1 MPTAHR
7 SQLFERFAGARD
19 LLLAL
24 ILAFSAASANAD
36 ADPSLIRLDLAQAVL
51 QADSRL
57 AAPDAV
63 KLPLR
68 HNWDKD
74 FPGVGGRASYTLQ
87 WSYTESAGTKA
98 LLFERV
104 GNQAVIRVNNVV
116 VQELG
121 RLGDPSIDVGKLSHM
136 VIVPPTVLRAGRN
149 ELVVEATMQPLR
161 GGGLSPV
168 LFGPAPSIESTQSWL
183 RLRDQFAAAVYATG
197 FLLMGGLAAGLWWR
211 QRDALYGCFS
221 LAAFFGVLRHLDRV
235 FQSVPVPWPL
245 WGAILAIGYGCHL
258 ALIARFILLVLGRNP
273 VMLVRAI
280 YGVGVAVIVLA
291 ALSFWLLAPALWTR
305 GLELLELVGL
315 ACFGP
320 VFYEAVYRRRRMAW
334 ILLGAGSLMLLAGVH
349 DIVIVRRGLMGG
361 SSLALTPHAMFF
373 LVLIL
378 AGLVVERYSR
388 SVADYRLLNEHLA
401 ERVAQR
407 ERQLGDVFES
417 LRAQREEQAVLS
429 ERQRMMREIHDG
441 IGSHL
446 VGLLNMVSKPQA
458 DPRDLEEQVRLAL
471 DEMRMAV
478 DSLQPI
484 HSDLITVLATLRYRL
499 QPRLQAAGIEVVWEV
514 QTLPPISDLSPQSVW
529 QVQRILLEAFTNVL
543 KHAHATR
550 VTVDTRYREGTEP
563 AVLISLTDNG
573 TGLGTAPPNGA
584 RGGHGMANMH
594 ARAAAIGASLSVHPA
609 AGGGTCVAMEWTLS
623 AAASAALNA
632 RPSNQ

>member
-136 VIVPPTVLRAGRN
+136 VIVPPTVLRVGRN

-245 WGAILAIGYGCHL
+245 WGAILAIGYGSWVVMEYFFWG
-258 ALIARFILLVLGRNP
+258 IAVPGYATIVASMMFLSGIQLLSIG
-273 VMLVRAI
+273 
-280 YGVGVAVIVLA
+280 VLA
-291 ALSFWLLAPALWTR
+291 EYVGRIYDEVKQRPTY
-305 GLELLELVGL
+305 LV
-315 ACFGP
+315 
-320 VFYEAVYRRRRMAW
+320 
-334 ILLGAGSLMLLAGVH
+334 
-349 DIVIVRRGLMGG
+349 
-361 SSLALTPHAMFF
+361 
-373 LVLIL
+373 
-378 AGLVVERYSR
+378 
-388 SVADYRLLNEHLA
+388 
-401 ERVAQR
+401 
-407 ERQLGDVFES
+407 S
-417 LRAQREEQAVLS
+417 LRAGA
-429 ERQRMMREIHDG
+429 
-441 IGSHL
+441 
-446 VGLLNMVSKPQA
+446 GL
-458 DPRDLEEQVRLAL
+458 
-471 DEMRMAV
+471 
-478 DSLQPI
+478 
-484 HSDLITVLATLRYRL
+484 
-499 QPRLQAAGIEVVWEV
+499 
-514 QTLPPISDLSPQSVW
+514 
-529 QVQRILLEAFTNVL
+529 
-543 KHAHATR
+543 
-550 VTVDTRYREGTEP
+550 
-563 AVLISLTDNG
+563 
-573 TGLGTAPPNGA
+573 
-584 RGGHGMANMH
+584 
-594 ARAAAIGASLSVHPA
+594 
-609 AGGGTCVAMEWTLS
+609 
-623 AAASAALNA
+623 AAASDIGQNA
-632 RPSNQ
+632 DMPGQASLL